1 MIIIYYRDK
10 TTGEIDR
17 AHLSKEGQTMAD
29 LAPLITKYNSDYP
42 RSVVA
47 AVEVADD
54 SLEAYL
60 FNKTKERKK
69 WDQEIV
75 QDAIEALQDAL
86 DYVRS
91 LDG

>member
-10 TTGEIDR
+10 TTGEIDQ
-17 AHLSKEGQTMAD
+17 AHLPKEWQTMAD
-29 LAPLITKYNSDYP
+29 LAPLITKYNSDDC
-42 RSVVA
+42 RRVVA

-60 FNKTKERKK
+60 FNQTKERKK
-69 WDQEIV
+69 WDKEIV
-75 QDAIEALQDAL
+75 QDAIEAIQDAL

-91 LDG
+91 LEG